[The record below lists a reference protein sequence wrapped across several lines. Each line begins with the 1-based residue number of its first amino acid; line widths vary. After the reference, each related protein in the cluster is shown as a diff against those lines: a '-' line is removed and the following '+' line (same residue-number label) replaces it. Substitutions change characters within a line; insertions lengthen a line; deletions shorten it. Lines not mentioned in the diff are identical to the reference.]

1 MYMNI
6 FQSFKEN
13 STPIVNNLI
22 IINLLVWLGTLAFPQ
37 YASFLSMHYWASDNF
52 NLVQLVTYM
61 FMHGSFSHL
70 FFNMFAVY
78 MFGVVIERVWGS
90 KKFLLFYLVTGIGA
104 AIIQQL
110 VWTWEYQP
118 VLSVLNSGNINALTS
133 IEPVLRKWFRFGN
146 IEHLTSKH
154 MIDMANS
161 IANAPQ
167 TVGASGAVFGILL
180 AFGWLFPEV
189 KMMLLFFP
197 VPIKARI
204 FVMLYAIAELFLGV
218 ANFSADNVAHFAHLG
233 GMIFG
238 AILILYWKK
247 KGKLYN

>member
-1 MYMNI
+1 MNI

-189 KMMLLFFP
+189 KIMLLFFP

>member
-1 MYMNI
+1 MNI

-22 IINLLVWLGTLAFPQ
+22 IINLLGWLGTLAFPQ

>member
-1 MYMNI
+1 MNI

>member
-1 MYMNI
+1 MNI

-13 STPIVNNLI
+13 GTPVVNNLI
-22 IINLLVWLGTLAFPQ
+22 IINALMWLGTLAFPQ
-37 YASFLSMHYWASDNF
+37 ISTYLSMHYWDSERF
-52 NLVQLVTYM
+52 NLAQMVTYM
-61 FMHGSFSHL
+61 FMHGGFSHL

-90 KKFLLFYLVTGIGA
+90 RKFLIFYMVTGIGA
-104 AIIQQL
+104 GIVQQL

-118 VLSVLNSGNINALTS
+118 LLSVLGSGNTALLPSVET
-133 IEPVLRKWFRFGN
+133 ELRSWFRFGD
-146 IEHLTSKH
+146 IEHLSSVN
-154 MIDMANS
+154 MIQMARDL
-161 IANAPQ
+161 ANLPQ

-180 AFGWLFPEV
+180 AFGWLFPEA
-189 KMMLLFFP
+189 KMMLIFFP

-204 FVMLYAIAELFLGV
+204 FVLIYAVAELFLGV

-238 AILILYWKK
+238 GILILYWKK

>member
-1 MYMNI
+1 MNI

-13 STPIVNNLI
+13 GTPVVNNLI

-37 YASFLSMHYWASDNF
+37 YSSYLSMHYWASEKF

-61 FMHGSFSHL
+61 FMHGGFSHL

-78 MFGVVIERVWGS
+78 MFGIVIERVWGS
-90 KKFLLFYLVTGIGA
+90 RRFLLFYMVTGIGA
-104 AIIQQL
+104 GLIQQV

-118 VLSVLNSGNINALTS
+118 LLTVLNSGNIDALQSVET
-133 IEPVLRKWFRFGN
+133 ELREWFRFGN
-146 IEHLTSKH
+146 IANLSSL
-154 MIDMANS
+154 DMLDMGRS
-161 IANAPQ
+161 IANLPQ

-180 AFGWLFPEV
+180 AFGWLFPEA
-189 KMMLLFFP
+189 KLMMLFFP
-197 VPIKARI
+197 VPIKARL
-204 FVMLYAIAELFLGV
+204 FVTLYAVAELFLGV

-238 AILILYWKK
+238 AILILFWKK
-247 KGKLYN
+247 KDKLYN

>member
-1 MYMNI
+1 MNI

-37 YASFLSMHYWASDNF
+37 YASFLRMHYWTSDNF

-167 TVGASGAVFGILL
+167 TVGASGAIYGILL
-180 AFGWLFPEV
+180 AFGMLFPNRPLYI
-189 KMMLLFFP
+189 MFLP
-197 VPIKARI
+197 VPIKAKWMVLI
-204 FVMLYAIAELFLGV
+204 WGGLELLLGMS
-218 ANFSADNVAHFAHLG
+218 SAADGVAHFAHLG
-233 GMIFG
+233 GMLFG
-238 AILILYWKK
+238 FMLVTYWKK
-247 KGKLYN
+247 KGTIRGDVY

>member
-1 MYMNI
+1 MNI

-204 FVMLYAIAELFLGV
+204 FVMLYAVAELFLGV

>member
-1 MYMNI
+1 MNI

-180 AFGWLFPEV
+180 AFGWLFPDV

-204 FVMLYAIAELFLGV
+204 FVMLYAVAELFLGV

>member
-1 MYMNI
+1 MNI

-118 VLSVLNSGNINALTS
+118 VLSVLNSGDVNALTS

-146 IEHLTSKH
+146 IEHMTSKH

>member
-1 MYMNI
+1 MNI

-118 VLSVLNSGNINALTS
+118 VLSVLNSGDVNALTS

>member
-1 MYMNI
+1 MNI

-118 VLSVLNSGNINALTS
+118 VLSVLNSGDVNALTS
-133 IEPVLRKWFRFGN
+133 IELVLRKWFRFGN
-146 IEHLTSKH
+146 IEHLTSKN

-161 IANAPQ
+161 IADAPQ